1 MEPKEE
7 TTQQDFNI
15 IFLEVIDE
23 TFSYSLGEKATTVVY
38 SHLEHKFNLKKQQI
52 PNQINVFTKALQG
65 IFGSGSAVLEA
76 LLMKKLHER
85 VNVSCQ
91 TDKVDDL
98 TFPKYVGMVK
108 QSLSSKNDVAKT
120 GQVLDKTQCEKTN
133 ETNNF
138 ISLLNFIAD
147 PVVVVDARGHFLLV
161 NIAFE
166 EHTGL
171 SGKDVIGTSFLELKI
186 LEAKSKALL
195 LENLRKRHQGLPVEP
210 YEIAVTIYKNKS
222 AATGYYEINAK
233 QITFAGQPADL
244 VVFRDITRRK
254 KNELKLKEYTEKL
267 EWLVDKRAKE
277 IIENEAKLSGIFES
291 SPDAIFVLDPK
302 GTIVECNQAAL
313 KMSGCSLKADLIG
326 KNGFAFVDKKSR
338 QKVLS
343 LVQEQLAYEDA
354 VGNIEFTFL
363 TKDGR
368 KINSELS
375 LSVVKDSSG
384 KPVNTIV
391 ITKDITQRKEL
402 EDDLRS
408 SEERFRAIS
417 TFASDAIVLLDKK
430 AKIIYWNNAA
440 EKIFGYT
447 KEEAVGKK
455 LSTLVVPQRYRRAH
469 LELIAKILG
478 NKPQVSENSLEV
490 HALRKDGTE
499 FPIELTVS
507 AFKLRDVPCVLE
519 IIRDVSERK
528 KMEDTLK
535 QERNMLESVT
545 ENIGAGLTIISRDYR
560 LLWTNKFIKQRF
572 DGVENKKCYEVYA
585 GLNAICAGCGPKK
598 IFEGAAS
605 DSREYCDAATA
616 KDGKPPL
623 WFEIITTPIKDGHGN
638 VIAALELSVNITEK
652 KLLRDKLA
660 EYSQKLEHLVDER
673 TKELKQT
680 QAKLVKSER
689 LAAIGELAGMV
700 GHDLRNP
707 LTSIKGAAYLLKTR
721 HSSGLSVAGK
731 DLLSTIDI
739 SIDYSNKIIN
749 DLLDYSRDIKL
760 EFSKTTPKLLLKN
773 ALSLIVIPEK
783 INITNSS
790 GDTPVLYVDTGK
802 LSRVFVN
809 LIKNAIDAM
818 PEGGTLTIT
827 SRAKKDT
834 VEFVFEDTG
843 VGMDEETLNKL
854 WIPLFTTKAKGMGFG
869 LSICQR
875 IVKAHCGK
883 ITVESTVGKG
893 TRFAVAFP
901 VNPKPQATT
910 DGPPVIINYPAQVAA
925 PKPQQSREGN
935 P

>member
-1 MEPKEE
+1 MEAKEE
-7 TTQQDFNI
+7 TTQQDFNM

-23 TFSYSLGEKATTVVY
+23 AFSSSLGENAKAVMY
-38 SHLEHKFNLKKQQI
+38 LHLEHNFNLKKQQI
-52 PNQINVFTKALQG
+52 PNQIDVFTEALQG
-65 IFGSGSAVLEA
+65 IFGSGSKALEA
-76 LLMKKLHER
+76 LLMKKLHEKA
-85 VNVSCQ
+85 NVSCQ
-91 TDKVDDL
+91 ADKVEDL

-108 QSLSSKNDVAKT
+108 QSFASKNNAAKT
-120 GQVLDKTQCEKTN
+120 GQVAKTQCEKTN

-138 ISLLNFIAD
+138 MSLLNLIAD

-171 SGKDVIGTSFLELKI
+171 SGKDVIGTSFLELKL

-210 YEIAVTIYKNKS
+210 YEITVTTYKNKS

-233 QITFAGQPADL
+233 QITFAGKPADL
-244 VVFRDITRRK
+244 VIFRDITRRK

-277 IIENEAKLSGIFES
+277 ITDNEAKLSGIFES

-313 KMSGCSLKADLIG
+313 KMSGCASKTDVIG
-326 KNGFAFVDKKSR
+326 KNCFAFIEKRSR
-338 QKVLS
+338 KKVLS
-343 LVQEQLAYEDA
+343 SIQKQLTREGT

-363 TKDGR
+363 TKDCR

-384 KPVNTIV
+384 KPVNSIV
-391 ITKDITQRKEL
+391 VTKDITQRKEL
-402 EDDLRS
+402 EADLRS

-430 AKIIYWNNAA
+430 TKIIYWNNAA

-455 LSTLVVPQRYRRAH
+455 LSTLVVPPKYQRSH
-469 LELIAKILG
+469 SELIAKASAHG
-478 NKPQVSENSLEV
+478 TQVSENSLEIY
-490 HALRKDGTE
+490 ALRKDGAE

-507 AFKLRDVPCVLE
+507 AFNLKGGLCVLE

-528 KMEDTLK
+528 KMEEALK
-535 QERNMLESVT
+535 QERDMLESVT
-545 ENIGAGLTIISRDYR
+545 ENIGAGITIISKDYDV
-560 LLWTNKFIKQRF
+560 LWINKFMKQAF
-572 DGVENKKCYEVYA
+572 HGVENRKCYEVYT
-585 GLNAICAGCGPKK
+585 GLNDICAGCGPKK
-598 IFEGAAS
+598 IFEGAPS
-605 DSREYCDAATA
+605 DSREYCAIATA
-616 KDGKPPL
+616 KDGKPPA
-623 WFEIITTPIKDGHGN
+623 WFNIITTPIKDKHGN
-638 VIAALELSVNITEK
+638 VVAALELSVDMTER
-652 KLLRDKLA
+652 KLLRDRLA

-707 LTSIKGAAYLLKTR
+707 LTSIKGVAYLLRTK
-721 HSSGLSVAGK
+721 HSAGLSAAGK

-773 ALSLIVIPEK
+773 ALSLIVVPEK
-783 INITNSS
+783 INITISS
-790 GDTPVLYVDTGK
+790 EDTSVLYVDTGK

-834 VEFVFEDTG
+834 VAFVFEDNG
-843 VGMDEETLNKL
+843 VGMDEETMNKL

-869 LSICQR
+869 LSICKR
-875 IVKAHCGK
+875 IVKAHGGK
-883 ITVESTVGKG
+883 ITVQSTLGKG
-893 TRFAVAFP
+893 TRFAVTFP

-910 DGPPVIINYPAQVAA
+910 DGPSVIINYPAQIAA
-925 PKPQQSREGN
+925 QKPPQSREGN